1 MYPDVYRG
9 LCSRG
14 EVVSLLPQENK
25 IAARGKRYDTILI
38 LWCFNETKTILC
50 IMRIDL
56 SPIDIRNINNHSFH
70 MQIVNDV
77 IVFAV
82 VFVVSIK
89 GFKTFSKSKK
99 DLRVILNLN
108 SDSSQELIRK
118 VEEAVNSKPSRLT
131 LTMQQRAHVDQDVV
145 LILISLLEGRDKG
158 THLHVD
164 LRSSIYD
171 GVLQIVLM
179 ADSRTIRQHV
189 WAMIDS
195 PKRVKLMD
203 FSDSEHFSG
212 NRAPVCDTPF
222 VQDYLKI
229 ASMMN
234 QYIEVEKV
242 ADKRW
247 DLSNL
252 KDYMLLP
259 SKEEEEQLQGL
270 FSGKE
275 QQYVA

>member
-1 MYPDVYRG
+1 MF
-9 LCSRG
+9 LC
-14 EVVSLLPQENK
+14 PN
-25 IAARGKRYDTILI
+25 
-38 LWCFNETKTILC
+38 
-50 IMRIDL
+50 RIKP
-56 SPIDIRNINNHSFH
+56 SPIDIS
-70 MQIVNDV
+70 
-77 IVFAV
+77 VFVV
-82 VFVVSIK
+82 VFIVSIK
-89 GFKTFSKSKK
+89 GFKMFPKSKK

-118 VEEAVNSKPSRLT
+118 VEEAVNARPPRLT

-189 WAMIDS
+189 WAMVDS
-195 PKRVKLMD
+195 PKRVKSLD
-203 FSDSEHFSG
+203 FSESENFSG
-212 NRAPVCDTPF
+212 NRAPVCDIPF

-252 KDYMLLP
+252 KEYGLMNTEQEEAILLRLFS
-259 SKEEEEQLQGL
+259 SKESPATNQLGQN
-270 FSGKE
+270 
-275 QQYVA
+275 Q

>member
-1 MYPDVYRG
+1 M
-9 LCSRG
+9 L
-14 EVVSLLPQENK
+14 
-25 IAARGKRYDTILI
+25 ILI
-38 LWCFNETKTILC
+38 E
-50 IMRIDL
+50 
-56 SPIDIRNINNHSFH
+56 
-70 MQIVNDV
+70 V

-82 VFVVSIK
+82 VLIVSIK
-89 GFKTFSKSKK
+89 LFKMFPKSKK
-99 DLRVILNLN
+99 ELRVILNLD

-118 VEEAVNSKPSRLT
+118 VEEAVNAKPSRLT

-179 ADSRTIRQHV
+179 ANSRTIRQYV
-189 WAMIDS
+189 WAMVDS
-195 PKRVKLMD
+195 PKRVKSLD
-203 FSDSEHFSG
+203 LSEPESYSTIHP
-212 NRAPVCDTPF
+212 RVCDSPF
-222 VQDYLKI
+222 IQDYLMI

-252 KDYMLLP
+252 KEYGLMNTESEESTLIRLLSP
-259 SKEEEEQLQGL
+259 DGSSAIRQCGENT
-270 FSGKE
+270 
-275 QQYVA
+275 A

>member
-1 MYPDVYRG
+1 
-9 LCSRG
+9 
-14 EVVSLLPQENK
+14 
-25 IAARGKRYDTILI
+25 
-38 LWCFNETKTILC
+38 
-50 IMRIDL
+50 
-56 SPIDIRNINNHSFH
+56 
-70 MQIVNDV
+70 MQIVNEV

-82 VFVVSIK
+82 VFMISYK
-89 GFKTFSKSKK
+89 GFKIFPKSKNE
-99 DLRVILNLN
+99 LRVILNLN

-118 VEEAVNSKPSRLT
+118 VEEAVNARPSRLT

-145 LILISLLEGRDKG
+145 LILISLLEGRGKG

-189 WAMIDS
+189 WAMVDS
-195 PKRVKLMD
+195 PKRVRSMD
-203 FSDSEHFSG
+203 FSDSEPFSR
-212 NRAPVCDTPF
+212 NRTPVQDTPF
-222 VQDYLKI
+222 VEDYLKI

-247 DLSNL
+247 DMSNL
-252 KDYMLLP
+252 KDYLLLP
-259 SKEEEEQLQGL
+259 SKDEEEQFRGL
-270 FSGKE
+270 FSLKE
-275 QQYVA
+275 KQSEA

>member
-1 MYPDVYRG
+1 
-9 LCSRG
+9 
-14 EVVSLLPQENK
+14 
-25 IAARGKRYDTILI
+25 
-38 LWCFNETKTILC
+38 
-50 IMRIDL
+50 
-56 SPIDIRNINNHSFH
+56 

-82 VFVVSIK
+82 VFIVTFKGIK
-89 GFKTFSKSKK
+89 MFPRSKK
-99 DLRVILNLN
+99 ELRVILNLD

-118 VEEAVNSKPSRLT
+118 VEDAVNAKPSRLT

-145 LILISLLEGRDKG
+145 LILISLLEGRDKR

-179 ADSRTIRQHV
+179 GDSRTIRQHV
-189 WAMIDS
+189 WAMVDS
-195 PKRVKLMD
+195 PKRVKSMD

-252 KDYMLLP
+252 KEYGLMNTG
-259 SKEEEEQLQGL
+259 EEDAILNRI
-270 FSGKE
+270 FSSDGSSSIK
-275 QQYVA
+275 QCRNSV

>member
-1 MYPDVYRG
+1 MG
-9 LCSRG
+9 I
-14 EVVSLLPQENK
+14 N
-25 IAARGKRYDTILI
+25 
-38 LWCFNETKTILC
+38 
-50 IMRIDL
+50 L
-56 SPIDIRNINNHSFH
+56 SPIDIKNINNHYFH

-82 VFVVSIK
+82 VFIVTFKGIK
-89 GFKTFSKSKK
+89 MFPRSKK
-99 DLRVILNLN
+99 ELRVILNLD

-118 VEEAVNSKPSRLT
+118 VEEAVNAKPSRLT

-179 ADSRTIRQHV
+179 ANSRTIRQHV

-195 PKRVKLMD
+195 PKRVKSMD

-222 VQDYLKI
+222 IQDYLKI

-252 KDYMLLP
+252 KEYGLMNTGEEDAILLR
-259 SKEEEEQLQGL
+259 L
-270 FSGKE
+270 FSSGGPSSVQQCGKS
-275 QQYVA
+275 V